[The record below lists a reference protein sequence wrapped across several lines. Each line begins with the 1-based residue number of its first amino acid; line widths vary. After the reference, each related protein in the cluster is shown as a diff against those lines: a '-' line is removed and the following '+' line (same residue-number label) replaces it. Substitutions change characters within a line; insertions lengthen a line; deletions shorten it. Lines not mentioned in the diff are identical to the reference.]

1 MNVPLNID
9 WQQILLH
16 LLNFVILFAI
26 LYFLLYD
33 PVKRFM
39 NKRRDYYKQLDDQAR
54 ANFADSERAKKEYME
69 KMQAAE
75 AEIEQK
81 KQTAHKLLSEETAKT
96 MLSAKQAAAGI
107 ISDARMKAESEHDQ
121 ILEKAQSA
129 VAGMVAAATGKI
141 VLQASTAESYE
152 QFLTAVERGGEDE
165 Q

>member
-1 MNVPLNID
+1 
-9 WQQILLH
+9 
-16 LLNFVILFAI
+16 
-26 LYFLLYD
+26 
-33 PVKRFM
+33 
-39 NKRRDYYKQLDDQAR
+39 
-54 ANFADSERAKKEYME
+54 
-69 KMQAAE
+69 
-75 AEIEQK
+75 
-81 KQTAHKLLSEETAKT
+81 
-96 MLSAKQAAAGI
+96 MLSAKQTAAGI